1 MKKVICSCILLAFLA
16 SLNAQ
21 STIDQ
26 STYYQKYRVQGRFL
40 TKPLPAR
47 TAKSLSAPIQING
60 SLWVYPMDLGY
71 FASHPNDYIAQINAQ
86 KKYGRDD
93 WRIPTSSE
101 LMTMEDNG
109 NTIGL
114 GNDIYMCTAHAN
126 GQLRLVATKGEYN
139 NVAHIG
145 NAYWAKS
152 NFGAQTESAAGR
164 PVTYQ
169 EALNNAPA
177 GYRLPTYEE
186 ALSLIHSGAV
196 RFGNLTSGQSLFLP
210 FTESKTVDWSTS
222 SYYHQWGEY
231 WIQGGKTL
239 YFGYYVKEY
248 GFNQSERTNEQPQ
261 IQSPSST
268 QCYVRYV
275 LDK

>member
-1 MKKVICSCILLAFLA
+1 MKKIICICLLLAFVT

-21 STIDQ
+21 SAIDQ

-47 TAKSLSAPIQING
+47 TAKSLSAPVQING
-60 SLWVYPMDLGY
+60 SLWVYPIDLGY
-71 FASHPNDYIAQINAQ
+71 FTSHPNDYIAQINAQ
-86 KKYGRDD
+86 KKYGRDN

-109 NTIGL
+109 STIGL
-114 GNDIYMCTAHAN
+114 GDDIYMCTAHAN

-139 NVAHIG
+139 NVVHIG
-145 NAYWAKS
+145 NTYWTKS
-152 NFGAQTESAAGR
+152 NFGAQTESTAGR
-164 PVTYQ
+164 PLTYQ

-186 ALSLIHSGAV
+186 ALSLIHSGVV
-196 RFGNLTSGQSLFLP
+196 RFGSVTSGNLLFLP
-210 FTESKTVDWSTS
+210 FTS
-222 SYYHQWGEY
+222 SSENDKYGEY
-231 WIQGGKTL
+231 WIQGERVL
-239 YFGYYVKEY
+239 YFAELKQPFMDFLTWTTTYV
-248 GFNQSERTNEQPQ
+248 QPQ
-261 IQSPSST
+261 VKNTSST
-268 QCYVRYV
+268 QCHVRYV

>member
-1 MKKVICSCILLAFLA
+1 MKKVICICFLFA
-16 SLNAQ
+16 LFTSLNAQ
-21 STIDQ
+21 SVIDQ

-47 TAKSLSAPIQING
+47 TAKSLSAPVQLNG

-71 FASHPNDYIAQINAQ
+71 FTSHPNDYIAQINAQ
-86 KKYGRDD
+86 KKYGRDN
-93 WRIPTSSE
+93 WRIPTASE

-109 NTIGL
+109 STIGL
-114 GNDIYMCTAHAN
+114 GDNIYMCTAHAN

-152 NFGAQTESAAGR
+152 NFGAQTESTAGR
-164 PVTYQ
+164 PLTYQ

-177 GYRLPTYEE
+177 GYRLPTYDE
-186 ALSLIHSGAV
+186 ALSLIHSGVV
-196 RFGNLTSGQSLFLP
+196 RFGSVTSGSLLYLPYTQS
-210 FTESKTVDWSTS
+210 SQ
-222 SYYHQWGEY
+222 HAAWGEY
-231 WIQGGKTL
+231 WIQGGKVL
-239 YFGYYVKEY
+239 YFGQSENSY
-248 GFNQSERTNEQPQ
+248 GFSCSWETTYEKPQ
-261 IQSPSST
+261 IQATSST
-268 QCYVRYV
+268 QCHVRYV

>member
-1 MKKVICSCILLAFLA
+1 MKKGICICILLALAA

-21 STIDQ
+21 SAIDK

-40 TKPLPAR
+40 TKPLPTR
-47 TAKSLSAPIQING
+47 TAKSLSAPVQLNG

-71 FASHPNDYIAQINAQ
+71 FTSHPNDYIAQINAQ
-86 KKYGRDD
+86 KKYGRDN
-93 WRIPTSSE
+93 WRIPTASE

-109 NTIGL
+109 STIGL
-114 GNDIYMCTAHAN
+114 GDDIYMCTAHAN

-152 NFGAQTESAAGR
+152 NFGAQTESTAGR
-164 PVTYQ
+164 PLTYQ

-177 GYRLPTYEE
+177 GYRLPTYDE
-186 ALSLIHSGAV
+186 ALSLIHSGVV
-196 RFGNLTSGQSLFLP
+196 RFGSVTSGSLLYLPYTQS
-210 FTESKTVDWSTS
+210 SQ
-222 SYYHQWGEY
+222 HAAWGEY
-231 WIQGGKTL
+231 WIQGGKVL
-239 YFGYYVKEY
+239 YFGQSEHSY
-248 GFNQSERTNEQPQ
+248 GFSSWETTYEKPQ
-261 IQSPSST
+261 IQATSST
-268 QCYVRYV
+268 QCHVRYV